1 MDQEKK
7 IKAPRALWDRIRIAA
22 ERDGYSSVAEA
33 VRHSMREYA
42 KNSEAHA
49 ARVAQE
55 ESK

>member
-7 IKAPRALWDRIRIAA
+7 IKASRALWDRIRIAA

-42 KNSEAHA
+42 HKSEAHA
-49 ARVAQE
+49 AQVAQE
-55 ESK
+55 KQK